1 MSGNTTP
8 TQPSVKSLLGFSL
21 TVLVAGYLIYTAF
34 GGQFSRASFQA
45 RFDFKKPPPPGA
57 ETAVDLHPFLADSPK
72 LQDEGKEVFE
82 ANCVPCHG
90 ADGYGNG
97 PRAAGL
103 NPPPRNYHSGKFK
116 FGTSVL
122 AMYHTVTNGSPGTS
136 MPSFV
141 ALSPE
146 DRMAVVH
153 YIRHN
158 FIPKDALQDNSAA
171 ELAAIE
177 TPAASGPAKLPPLN
191 PVPTGQRI
199 PIAVAMQLVAAE
211 AAQPP
216 AVAAD
221 GTAIPN
227 PAQGDVAAGA
237 ALYRTH
243 CQTCHGE
250 TGQGGFPVMM
260 VGSAPYVEVTAQ
272 PFDHPTILS
281 SPNDAAGFAKVV
293 LHGLPGRMMPGE
305 GTFTRPQMD
314 SLYAYVQQLLH
325 TRQAAPAGG
334 KQ

>member
-1 MSGNTTP
+1 
-8 TQPSVKSLLGFSL
+8 
-21 TVLVAGYLIYTAF
+21 
-34 GGQFSRASFQA
+34 
-45 RFDFKKPPPPGA
+45 
-57 ETAVDLHPFLADSPK
+57 
-72 LQDEGKEVFE
+72 
-82 ANCVPCHG
+82 
-90 ADGYGNG
+90 
-97 PRAAGL
+97 
-103 NPPPRNYHSGKFK
+103 
-116 FGTSVL
+116 
-122 AMYHTVTNGSPGTS
+122 
-136 MPSFV
+136 
-141 ALSPE
+141 
-146 DRMAVVH
+146 MAVVH

-211 AAQPP
+211 AAQPT